1 MQTIYLGNN
10 LINDVMLGSQRMD
23 DVISFNYDNNALNFL
38 NATGLFGQQPVS
50 NAINALVT
58 DLKGYG
64 IWDKMYLAYPLVGGT
79 ASTHKVNLINT
90 GSYELFFTGSWTH
103 NSNGITGNG
112 TNTFTTSS
120 FFYEDVT
127 NFGSNGSIGVYSRTN
142 SLGGYDYGRGG
153 GGAQFAIMIRYS
165 NGLYYAGLP
174 VRAGATVGNN
184 NSTGS
189 YSISFGAPPNTN
201 NTIAYKNGIVQIDD
215 NIIGSGVAATGQPS
229 IGAARNTGLPAGA
242 EDFSTRNYAWA
253 FIGKGLT
260 NQNHV
265 DLNTSV
271 VKFQTTLGRNV

>member
-1 MQTIYLGNN
+1 MQTIYIGSTLV
-10 LINDVMLGSQRMD
+10 NDVMLGSQRMD
-23 DVISFNYDNNALNFL
+23 DIFSLNYDNDAINFL
-38 NATGLFGQQPVS
+38 NATGLYGQQPVT
-50 NAINALVT
+50 NAINTLVT

-64 IWDKMYLAYPLVGGT
+64 IWNKMYLSYPFVGGT

-120 FFYEDVT
+120 FFYQDVT
-127 NFGSNGSIGVYSRTN
+127 NFAGNGSIGVYSRTN

-153 GGAQFAIMIRYS
+153 GGTQYAIMIRYT

-174 VRAGATVGNN
+174 VGGGATVSNN

-189 YSISFGAPPNTN
+189 YSISRGGPPNTN
-201 NTIAYKNGIVQIDD
+201 DTLAYKNGISVYAA
-215 NIIGSGVAATGQPS
+215 NAGGGAAATGQPS
-229 IGAARNTGLPAGA
+229 IGAARETNLPAGA
-242 EDFSTRNYAWA
+242 EDFTTRNYAWA